1 MIHRMFLQYY
11 GYQVGEILYI
21 SFTPDCILLFFKYNF
36 SYKLQTFNIHFEI
49 EIFTNVYKFQ
59 HVRLNNFKNL
69 RPFNNH
75 SELYVSYN

>member
-1 MIHRMFLQYY
+1 MVKFSTYHSHLIAYYYFLN
-11 GYQVGEILYI
+11 
-21 SFTPDCILLFFKYNF
+21 KYR
-36 SYKLQTFNIHFEI
+36 LQTFNIHFEI
-49 EIFTNVYKFQ
+49 EIFTDVYKFQ